1 VPVVLAE
8 AGRTSE
14 RRYLAETRAHG
25 IEILLGNGRVLRLD
39 ATLDPAVAARFA
51 SALEG
56 PDR

>member
-14 RRYLAETRAHG
+14 RRCRGEPGAHG

-56 PDR
+56 LDR